1 MEIKNQNKEYN
12 HVGHLI
18 YSCQY
23 HVIFCPKYRRPVLT
37 NGVDIRFKEIVL
49 EKQNLYGYIVLDME
63 VMPDHIHL
71 ILDVNPKI
79 GIFSVVSKIKG
90 CTSRILREEFP
101 SLKRRIPTLWTHSMF
116 ISSVGAVTL
125 EVVKKYIEDQKK
137 V

>member
-1 MEIKNQNKEYN
+1 MEIKNSDKKYT
-12 HVGHLI
+12 HAGHLV

-23 HVIFCPKYRRPVLT
+23 HVVFCPKYRRNVLI
-37 NGVDIRFKEIVL
+37 NGVDIRFKEIIA
-49 EKQNLYGYIVLDME
+49 EKQTEYDYKVLDIE
-63 VMPDHIHL
+63 VMPDHVHL

-90 CTSRILREEFP
+90 CTSRILRSEFP

-125 EVVKKYIEDQKK
+125 EVVNKYIEEQKK